1 VKLVDH
7 ILKYS
12 AHKFFSWIVFVLTV
26 FESIFLFIPPEVF
39 MTPPIVADK
48 RRALPI
54 IIAASLGSI
63 VGGAIAYMIGLWL
76 FDSVGMWLIN
86 HVSSPEQFAHAQALF
101 AKYGTMIIV
110 LAAVTPVPYKVMAI
124 CAGFLGFPAW
134 IFIGL
139 SAVFRTARFA
149 IVGYLLYRFQGAA
162 NRIVQ
167 KYFWPLTIAAIAAA
181 ALGIFLL
188 WLI

>member
-1 VKLVDH
+1 MKLQDR

-12 AHKFFSWIVFVLTV
+12 AHPAFAWVVFILTV

-48 RRALPI
+48 KRAVPVT
-54 IIAASLGSI
+54 IAAAMGSI
-63 VGGAIAYMIGLWL
+63 VGGAIAYAIGMWL
-76 FDSVGMWLIN
+76 FDSVGVWLIN
-86 HVSSPEQFAHAQALF
+86 TFASSVQFEQAQLLF
-101 AKYGTMIIV
+101 AKYGILIIV

-124 CAGFLGFPAW
+124 CAGFLAFPAW

-149 IVGYLLYRFQGAA
+149 LVGYLLYRFQGLA
-162 NRIVQ
+162 NSIVK
-167 KYFWPLTIAAIAAA
+167 KYFWPLTIGAIVVAG
-181 ALGIFLL
+181 LGLL
-188 WLI
+188 VLVNN

>member
-1 VKLVDH
+1 MKLSDH

-12 AHKFFSWIVFVLTV
+12 AHRFFPWIVFILTV

-48 RRALPI
+48 KRALPVT
-54 IIAASLGSI
+54 IAASAGSI

-76 FDSVGMWLIN
+76 FDSVGMWLIEN
-86 HVSSPEQFAHAQALF
+86 FATMAQFEQAKMLF
-101 AKYGTMIIV
+101 AKYGVMIIV

-124 CAGFLGFPAW
+124 CAGFLSFPAW

-139 SAVFRTARFA
+139 SAVFRTGRFA
-149 IVGYLLYRFQGAA
+149 IVGYLLWRFQGLA
-162 NRIVQ
+162 NTIVK
-167 KYFWPLTIAAIAAA
+167 KYFWPLTIGAIAAA
-181 ALGIFLL
+181 GLGIFLL
-188 WLI
+188 TMF